1 MLAGCTGSS
10 DAADGETGLVHVHGL
25 GEEPGSGAVL
35 AATHTGLFRVPP
47 EGPPQRVGE
56 YLHDL
61 MGFTVL
67 ESGEMLASGH
77 PDLRAEDLQLA
88 GAPPLLGMVT
98 SRDGAE
104 WTSRSLLGE
113 VDFHALSAAAGTV
126 YGLDATTGQVLASTD
141 LETWEPRSREP
152 ITDLAADPSDPDT
165 LVGAGED
172 GLLRSTDG
180 ARTWSTTG
188 AAALTWVTWAEHGLY
203 GVGADG
209 TVLASDDGG
218 SWAPRGQLGSEVEAF
233 EAVPSGRLL
242 AADAEGVKAS
252 EDGGTT
258 TWTPL
263 VPP

>member
-180 ARTWSTTG
+180 ART
-188 AAALTWVTWAEHGLY
+188 
-203 GVGADG
+203 
-209 TVLASDDGG
+209 
-218 SWAPRGQLGSEVEAF
+218 GQR
-233 EAVPSGRLL
+233 P
-242 AADAEGVKAS
+242 
-252 EDGGTT
+252 
-258 TWTPL
+258 
-263 VPP
+263 VPPR